1 MTLEQ
6 VFLEKFRELSPYKQE
21 EILKFLELLQQDKI
35 ESPTEKELSKAKEII
50 AIGLTRAMN
59 KPTRPPELIGK
70 EFEEVRG
77 RIAACH
83 GSQRHD
89 ALGLRV

>member
-21 EILKFLELLQQDKI
+21 EILKFLELLQEDKI
-35 ESPTEKELSKAKEII
+35 ELPTEKELSKAKEII

-59 KPTRPPELIGK
+59 KPTRTHELIWK
-70 EFEEVRG
+70 EFEEVRA
-77 RIAACH
+77 RIAAKV
-83 GSQRHD
+83 SQN
-89 ALGLRV
+89 

>member
-6 VFLEKFRELSPYKQE
+6 FFLEKFRELSPYKQE
-21 EILKFLELLQQDKI
+21 EILKFLELLQQEKI

-59 KPTRPPELIGK
+59 KPTRPPELIWQ
-70 EFEEVRG
+70 EFEEVRA
-77 RIAACH
+77 RIAACR

-89 ALGLRV
+89 DLGLRF

>member
-21 EILKFLELLQQDKI
+21 EILKFLELLQPDKI

-50 AIGLTRAMN
+50 ALGLTRAMN
-59 KPTRPPELIGK
+59 KPTSLNS
-70 EFEEVRG
+70 FG
-77 RIAACH
+77 RN
-83 GSQRHD
+83 
-89 ALGLRV
+89 LRKCVGE